1 MPNENVIKEK
11 TNLYLNK
18 YLKIKA
24 KEKLNKYGMNL
35 SSFVNLML
43 AKFIDE
49 DIDML
54 LPRETIAVIEDFEH
68 ERKTFEK
75 PITLEGFKRDIS

>member
-1 MPNENVIKEK
+1 MNNIDAAKEK

-18 YLKIKA
+18 YLKAKA

-43 AKFIDE
+43 AKFLDE
-49 DIDML
+49 DVDIL
-54 LPRETIAVIEDFEH
+54 LPKETLAVVKDFENKR
-68 ERKTFEK
+68 ELFEK
-75 PITLEGFKRDIS
+75 PVTLEELKKDIS